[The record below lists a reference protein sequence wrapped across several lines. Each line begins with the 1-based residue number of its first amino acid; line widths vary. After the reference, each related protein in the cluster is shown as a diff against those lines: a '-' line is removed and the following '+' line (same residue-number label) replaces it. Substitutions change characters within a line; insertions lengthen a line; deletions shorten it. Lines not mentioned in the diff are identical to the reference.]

1 MHGHKLL
8 FNRINELLTTS
19 PGDLLPAH
27 RYLLQQDFVQLGNA
41 DTIQRQIWVATMESA
56 LGAAS
61 HFHSGHLT
69 PGSLHKFFSA
79 RQRPSQPK
87 RSSTQAQRAQ
97 RQHPQRSRC
106 PHQQILPASF
116 RIPQQAGQ
124 IKEIPPHSHSPD
136 ITGTHYHWL
145 SRRK

>member
-8 FNRINELLTTS
+8 STRINKLLATP

-41 DTIQRQIWVATMESA
+41 DTIQRQIWVAAMESA

-79 RQRPSQPK
+79 RQHPHQPE
-87 RSSTQAQRAQ
+87 RGPTQGQHAQ
-97 RQHPQRSRC
+97 RQLQQRPRC
-106 PHQQILPASF
+106 PCQQTLPASF
-116 RIPQQAGQ
+116 WVPQQTGQ
-124 IKEIPPHSHSPD
+124 SQEIPPTCIRPM
-136 ITGTHYHWL
+136 
-145 SRRK
+145 